1 MNKLYVKKQFNGLE
15 TEETIDLLECLNK
28 FNMLNTQ
35 LLNIEVKIEKE
46 DKKILLLASLPPWY
60 DHLVTKLLY
69 GKKTLELEK
78 VTGDLL

>member
-1 MNKLYVKKQFNGLE
+1 LTNKLYVKKQFNGLE

-46 DKKILLLASLPPWY
+46 DKKIFY
-60 DHLVTKLLY
+60 
-69 GKKTLELEK
+69 
-78 VTGDLL
+78 